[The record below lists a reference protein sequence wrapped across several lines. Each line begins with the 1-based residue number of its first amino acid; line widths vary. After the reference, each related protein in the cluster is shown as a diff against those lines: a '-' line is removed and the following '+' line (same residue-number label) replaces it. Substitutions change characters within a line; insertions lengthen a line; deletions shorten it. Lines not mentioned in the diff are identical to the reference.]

1 MMYRRFSRRMGL
13 GGLAAVAAAAV
24 ALGACGSATPANAPP
39 QQPQQA
45 LNSAFRSIGSQSGV
59 TLHVSLG
66 VTGKQLQQMTARDGS
81 HALTKTAAADI
92 AATSLIVDV
101 NRAGTDGND
110 QFGLAVHVG
119 TAPAA
124 SSDPLE
130 LRYVNQTF
138 YVRADLP
145 TLEKD
150 LAQSPAAA
158 GGFQNALE
166 SPDANNSVPGLSA
179 LGQGNWVSV
188 PASELTALL
197 GAAGGSSSSASGQQM
212 QQMGTQLRNAF
223 SANATY
229 TKVGTQGG
237 RTHYTARLALKPF
250 VQDVE
255 QSLPA
260 SLGSIPGASS
270 VGKQLNEAV
279 GQLGNRKLVAD
290 VWVRDSKVQE
300 IDVDLNQFDHKYGFA
315 VPVRIQ
321 IGPGAPVVAP
331 SGATPLDLSKL
342 GGMLGGMLSGGSST

>member
-1 MMYRRFSRRMGL
+1 MGV
-13 GGLAAVAAAAV
+13 GGLAALAAAAV
-24 ALGACGSATPANAPP
+24 ALAACGSTTPANAPP
-39 QQPQQA
+39 QQA
-45 LNSAFRSIGSQSGV
+45 VSEAFRSIGSQTGA

-66 VTGKQLQQMTARDGS
+66 VTGKQLQQITAGDRSHGSQGS
-81 HALTKTAAADI
+81 HALTATAANDI

-101 NRAGTDGND
+101 NRAGADD

-124 SSDPLE
+124 KSDPVE

-138 YVRADLP
+138 YLRADLP

-150 LAQSPAAA
+150 LDQSPGAVS
-158 GGFQNALE
+158 GFQNALE

-197 GAAGGSSSSASGQQM
+197 QAAGGSSSSASGQQM
-212 QQMGTQLRNAF
+212 QQMWTQLRNAF
-223 SANATY
+223 SDNVTY
-229 TKVGTQGG
+229 TKVGTHDG

-250 VQDVE
+250 VQDVQ

-270 VGKQLNEAV
+270 VGKQLNDAI

-290 VWVRDSKVQE
+290 VWVSDNKVQE

-315 VPVRIQ
+315 VPLRIQ